1 MICVVLCFVRVSLS
15 RAEIGLPFFSSAQ
28 KIQKLCAE
36 ASLCSLTFRFS
47 GFIQSSVYYVNSS
60 PSSMFLSSRH
70 PVICKYQAVHTSS
83 EISSFCVCWRF
94 IGSFLPFFF
103 LLSDS
108 ILDPSLLSF
117 WHLNSRHTQE
127 GPIWGIEGRQ
137 QKESSNNISDSHH
150 HRRCTGLMM
159 RWRPDDEPTAS
170 CKEIPLTSLPEESLS
185 SQSCWCDR

>member
-83 EISSFCVCWRF
+83 EISSFCVCCRF
-94 IGSFLPFFF
+94 IGSFLPFFLVVGLYSWSLAP
-103 LLSDS
+103 LL
-108 ILDPSLLSF
+108 
-117 WHLNSRHTQE
+117 
-127 GPIWGIEGRQ
+127 
-137 QKESSNNISDSHH
+137 
-150 HRRCTGLMM
+150 
-159 RWRPDDEPTAS
+159 
-170 CKEIPLTSLPEESLS
+170 LTSKLS
-185 SQSCWCDR
+185 AHTGRAHLGNRRAATEGKQQQHLGFPSSPTLYRPNDALASWWWADGFL

>member
-1 MICVVLCFVRVSLS
+1 MSPSPQRVIPTRCQQRCPPTSRKEKGGSNIPETRQNGLHKSSAIAFHPALHLLLMMICVVLCFVRVSLS

-83 EISSFCVCWRF
+83 EISSFCVCCRF
-94 IGSFLPFFF
+94 IGSFLPFF
-103 LLSDS
+103 LVV
-108 ILDPSLLSF
+108 
-117 WHLNSRHTQE
+117 
-127 GPIWGIEGRQ
+127 
-137 QKESSNNISDSHH
+137 
-150 HRRCTGLMM
+150 GLY
-159 RWRPDDEPTAS
+159 S
-170 CKEIPLTSLPEESLS
+170 
-185 SQSCWCDR
+185 